1 MDYYGCER
9 SSDGYVN
16 ILGAVDLVTS
26 ELRLFATKRRTGAIT
41 TDCIL
46 QGIVLRD
53 GVPKAIHSDHAKEFV
68 GQCVKT
74 LAKVYGIKRTTTL
87 AHHPTGNAKIERVWQ
102 YVTKALQQMSNEQY
116 RNWPAYLR
124 LIEHT
129 WNTTVHSTMGVSPF
143 EAAHGLPADT
153 AVSRMADEGDY
164 CAPDT
169 IDQPG
174 VTAMQTTAKALAQ
187 ILCQQQQQEAVERAR
202 MANQRGHDHTFK
214 EGDTV
219 SFFIPPTA
227 KEAEEL
233 GRKVKHI
240 AHFKG
245 PAKVVKQLSNT
256 TFAITYE
263 GSTYGRCSSELRAYN
278 SDDLPNLPRREDT
291 PTRLQMHNFVA
302 LSDTDDVDSN
312 DYNMYH
318 VGEVI
323 NIADGQAH
331 VQNYATSSRNLKTAK
346 WQPLYQLSS
355 GAYTTVKPRTGAKS
369 KRVID
374 VVDIDDT
381 DYIRHANLKM
391 TTSHKVAASSRN
403 RLARLGHKHHVL
415 GLTFP

>member
-1 MDYYGCER
+1 
-9 SSDGYVN
+9 
-16 ILGAVDLVTS
+16 
-26 ELRLFATKRRTGAIT
+26 
-41 TDCIL
+41 
-46 QGIVLRD
+46 
-53 GVPKAIHSDHAKEFV
+53 
-68 GQCVKT
+68 
-74 LAKVYGIKRTTTL
+74 
-87 AHHPTGNAKIERVWQ
+87 
-102 YVTKALQQMSNEQY
+102 
-116 RNWPAYLR
+116 
-124 LIEHT
+124 
-129 WNTTVHSTMGVSPF
+129 MGVSPF